1 MKLNVEENNNKTSNN
16 NNYNGSIEAK
26 KKLVIKSE
34 NPLRLLT
41 QLKLFASS
49 LFRM

>member
-1 MKLNVEENNNKTSNN
+1 MKLNVEENNNKCSNN
-16 NNYNGSIEAK
+16 NNGSIEAK

>member
-1 MKLNVEENNNKTSNN
+1 MKLNVEENNNKSSNN
-16 NNYNGSIEAK
+16 NNGSIEAK